1 LSHDL
6 SHQPKYNI
14 LELKVL
20 GVTITR
26 EYTYDLM
33 IYMWFTGINYYKRKI
48 VTLFLR
54 PLLLRPCGGHPIPNS
69 TLSRTLWTELYIIRF
84 YYYYRK
90 DNYARISFW
99 SVNNDV
105 KRNIIENA
113 FQLTVDFT
121 KLWPQMFVVAKFASS
136 LWIHKPICKQS
147 PWLVP
152 EVKEANQNCLVYKLV
167 CESHIMNF
175 WTSQRTSQR
184 VRNICGQSFV
194 KSTV

>member
-1 LSHDL
+1 
-6 SHQPKYNI
+6 
-14 LELKVL
+14 
-20 GVTITR
+20 
-26 EYTYDLM
+26 
-33 IYMWFTGINYYKRKI
+33 MWFTGINYYKRKI

-152 EVKEANQNCLVYKLV
+152 EVKEANQMRSLQTGLWITHYELLNFATYFTTSSEHLWSKFREIDCIRYLQHNCLTRLYLV
-167 CESHIMNF
+167 EKM
-175 WTSQRTSQR
+175 
-184 VRNICGQSFV
+184 
-194 KSTV
+194 